1 MPITRLQARAGK
13 KVDPFY
19 RSKEWEQVRYQAL
32 LRDKYLC
39 EKCGTKCLGKKFNR
53 PSPNV
58 DHIIPRKERPD
69 LELKLS
75 NLRTLCRSCHSKIT
89 MADINGRD
97 KIEIGVDGFPVSTG
111 G

>member
-69 LELKLS
+69 LELSLG
-75 NLRTLCRSCHSKIT
+75 NLRTLCGPCHSRLTIMDTHGK
-89 MADINGRD
+89 G
-97 KIEIGVDGFPVSTG
+97 KPEIGPDGYPVGS
-111 G
+111 